1 MSEPLE
7 RWISV
12 SASGEASIAPDL
24 ALVRFAVTDSG
35 KELDTVRDAVNARA
49 SAVLAR
55 VRELGVA
62 DGDLTAPDV
71 QIHPE
76 YDYRHGQKLI
86 GYRVARQMT
95 TRVRN
100 LDQLGELLDGVVAA
114 GANEVHGAEM
124 TASDPSA
131 AHHAAVASAIVSAR
145 AIAQAIAKAAGVT
158 LGDVLRVEEGEGAG
172 IGSPSRGMMAM
183 SEAAAGGPT
192 EVASGDLTVVRHI
205 RAWFSIG

>member
-12 SASGEASIAPDL
+12 SASGEAAVAPDL

-35 KELDTVRDAVNARA
+35 KELGPARDAVNARA
-49 SAVLAR
+49 SAVLAS
-55 VRELGVA
+55 VRDLGVA
-62 DGDLTAPDV
+62 DGDLVAPDV

-86 GYRVARQMT
+86 GYRVVRQMSA
-95 TRVRN
+95 RVR
-100 LDQLGELLDGVVAA
+100 DVDRLGALLDKIVAA

-131 AHHAAVASAIVSAR
+131 AHHAALASAVASARSSAEV
-145 AIAQAIAKAAGVT
+145 IAEAAGVA
-158 LGDVLRVEEGEGAG
+158 LGEVVRIEEGEGAG
-172 IGSPSRGMMAM
+172 AGPPPMRMMEMAGS
-183 SEAAAGGPT
+183 AGGPT
-192 EVASGDLTVVRHI
+192 EVAPGDLTVVRHI

>member
-7 RWISV
+7 RWISI
-12 SASGEASIAPDL
+12 SASGEASVAPDL
-24 ALVRFAVTDSG
+24 ALVRFAVSGNG
-35 KELDTVRDAVNARA
+35 KELGAARESVNARA

-55 VRELGVA
+55 VRDLGVA
-62 DGDLTAPDV
+62 DGDLRAPDV

-86 GYRVARQMT
+86 GYRVVRRMT
-95 TRVRN
+95 ARVRD
-100 LDQLGELLDGVVAA
+100 LDRLGALLDAVVAA

-131 AHHAAVASAIVSAR
+131 ADHAALAAAVASARAR
-145 AIAQAIAKAAGVT
+145 AIAIAEAAGVT
-158 LGDVLRVEEGEGAG
+158 LGDVVRVEEGEAPG
-172 IGSPSRGMMAM
+172 IGQPPMGMMAM
-183 SEAAAGGPT
+183 AESADVPT
-192 EVASGDLTVVRHI
+192 EVAAGDLTVIRHI